1 MKIKWYI
8 DKPNKNE
15 IIMGKK
21 MEQLRRMTQRNLFA
35 RVALFTIVGCMTL
48 ASCNGKD
55 RPVLPE
61 PTPDPKP
68 EAGEGEKEPEVEE
81 PTTFEVAVEAYVKEK
96 NGVLRKIEHL
106 EEDQTNYGYGSIV
119 GGGQYKKSNIVVV
132 SASINDFLKH
142 SLIAVYEKDGKGG
155 FTEDKGLV
163 DKTQTILEGYKSEKN
178 ISAELTFQITE
189 NMTFVVVFE
198 DYVAPPIQFATHESH
213 SYWAQKNK
221 EATAY
226 IKPRIK
232 RYSSPREAMLA
243 TNITLNAPQL
253 DESMVER
260 TIYRESP
267 LLIDYNTRVLKPI
280 RRTRGEWDKLTRYTY
295 ALMTLSGEV
304 VEIFP
309 PSYNNDG
316 FISTLLTYVTAPE
329 GTYRVALLWNQP
341 SNREVWHLIPIIS
354 TFTEFDELYCKSLG
368 WKEHTF
374 LPEGQNWWRDTDII
388 YVKNREKESDNVP
401 IWGNPRVREL
411 KRVTDVEITIS
422 VTNISNQRI
431 EGDVIIADGYK
442 KWFHEEG
449 RALMDQRMQM
459 VWKREGKGERH
470 MYDTWEF
477 DRGIEKVRLEPYE
490 TKEVTYLIK
499 DRTYA
504 REKLSGSF
512 PTASEAIGSKRYSWD
527 SFFHGFHTTIYW
539 EGVDRKRERMLN
551 GCQYE
556 LNTMRARDWG
566 SLSSRHIWTYSTEFD
581 EVGKNWDP
589 SDCVRDVIWPNA
601 TSIYPSRH
609 CIRL

>member
-1 MKIKWYI
+1 M
-8 DKPNKNE
+8 NG
-15 IIMGKK
+15 IMR
-21 MEQLRRMTQRNLFA
+21 QLRKSGLVSSLVKMSMYAATACL
-35 RVALFTIVGCMTL
+35 VL

-55 RPVLPE
+55 RPIPPE
-61 PTPDPKP
+61 PTPEPKP
-68 EAGEGEKEPEVEE
+68 EVGQDKKEPEVEE

-96 NGVLRKIEHL
+96 NGSLRKIEHL
-106 EEDQTNYGYGSIV
+106 EEAPTNYGYGNIIGAS
-119 GGGQYKKSNIVVV
+119 QYKKGDIVVI
-132 SASINDFLKH
+132 SASINDFLKQ
-142 SLIAVYEKDGKGG
+142 SLVAVYEKEGKGG

-163 DKTQTILEGYKSEKN
+163 DKTQTISEGYKSEKN

-198 DYVAPPIQFATHESH
+198 DYVAPPIQFAKHESH
-213 SYWAQKNK
+213 AYWAQKNK

-232 RYSSPREAMLA
+232 RYSSPREAMFA

-267 LLIDYNTRVLKPI
+267 LLIDYNTRVLSPV

-341 SNREVWHLIPIIS
+341 SDREVWHLIPIIP
-354 TFTEFDELYCKSLG
+354 TFTKFDELYGKSLG
-368 WKEHTF
+368 WEEHTF

-388 YVKNREKESDNVP
+388 YVKNRTKESDNIP
-401 IWGNPRVREL
+401 IWGNPRVKKL
-411 KRVTDVEITIS
+411 KGITDVEITIS

-431 EGDVIIADGYK
+431 EGEVVIADGYK

-459 VWKREGKGERH
+459 VWKRDGKGERH

-477 DRGIEKVRLEPYE
+477 DRGAEKVRLEPHE

-504 REKLSGSF
+504 REKSSGSF
-512 PTASEAIGSKRYSWD
+512 PTASEAIGSTRYSWD

-539 EGVDRKRERMLN
+539 EGEGNKRERMLN

-556 LNTMRARDWG
+556 LNTMMARDWG
-566 SLSSRHIWTYSTEFD
+566 SLSSRHIWTTSTDFGE
-581 EVGKNWDP
+581 GNRKNWDAN
-589 SDCVRDVIWPNA
+589 DCVIDVIWPNK